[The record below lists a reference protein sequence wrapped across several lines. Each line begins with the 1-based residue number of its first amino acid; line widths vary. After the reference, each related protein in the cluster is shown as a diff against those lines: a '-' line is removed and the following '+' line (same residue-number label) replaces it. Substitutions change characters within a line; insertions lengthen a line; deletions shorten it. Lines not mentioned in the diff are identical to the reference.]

1 MKIYVLSRDRWDYSP
16 TMSTLP
22 KIVRQQMT
30 VMVPP
35 DQYKQYKKSQLFAD
49 CKHIVAWPSYVDC
62 VPKKRRFLYEK
73 VKDDHMVVDDDLG
86 FLLWNGER
94 FVPAT
99 DHPKVALKRFER
111 MFDMLDTRTMVGGAS
126 TFMTSKRIKEQGT
139 TIFEHN
145 APFCCVAY
153 AKNRPKLKW
162 YPFFYTDV
170 SMPLQLSA
178 VHRKNICTYAG
189 LAFNFRT
196 NQKLLTTGTS
206 TYRDHD
212 ITLFSAISLAQLVP
226 GHVFDLKKSNNKTG
240 GVAMYKSF
248 TTRNDKRSDAF
259 VTKFLAEHG
268 LQRLPELVDLDLR
281 TPRAELFEQY
291 RQSWADAGLK
301 IKSKKGK
308 S

>member
-16 TMSTLP
+16 TMTTLP

-35 DQYKQYKKSQLFAD
+35 DQYKQYKKSELFAD

-73 VKDDHMVVDDDLG
+73 VDGDHMVVDDDLG

-111 MFDMLDTRTMVGGAS
+111 MFDMLGTRTMVGGAS
-126 TFMTSKRIKEQGT
+126 TFMTSKKIKEHGT
-139 TIFEHN
+139 TVFEQT

-153 AKNRPKLKW
+153 SADRPKLKW

-178 VHRKNICTYAG
+178 VHEKRIATYAG

-196 NQKLLTTGTS
+196 NKKLATTGTS

-212 ITLFSAISLAQLVP
+212 ITLYSALALARLVP
-226 GHVFDLKKSNNKTG
+226 GHVFDLKVSNNKTG

-248 TTRNDKRSDAF
+248 TTRNDKRSEAF
-259 VTKFLAEHG
+259 ITRFMQEHKLTKY
-268 LQRLPELVDLDLR
+268 PEQVSLDLK
-281 TPRAELFEQY
+281 TPREELFAQY
-291 RQSWADAGLK
+291 RASW
-301 IKSKKGK
+301 KKARR
-308 S
+308 